1 MNRQHRNLPLEV
13 RREYGE
19 SLTEV
24 IKGYALM
31 GYSRRAI
38 AEILNVPEST
48 FHGIVK
54 RFGLESKFNTKNYN
68 ESCKARSNKP
78 RSGRPKGIPGPRRH
92 TDEELL
98 LMVRRYPSQHSFDL
112 LSGSSSTTVR
122 RWFGSW
128 SNAKRLAGV
137 VHG

>member
-48 FHGIVK
+48 FHSIVK
-54 RFGLESKFNTKNYN
+54 RLHLEDRFNPKNYN
-68 ESCKARSNKP
+68 DSCKPHSTKP
-78 RSGRPKGIPGPRRH
+78 RSGRPKGIPMQRRYN
-92 TDEELL
+92 DDELL
-98 LMVRRYPSQHSFDL
+98 AKVRRYPSQHSFDL